1 MNEPHICPLC
11 GKQMY
16 PLDINGGWYV
26 MPEYPP
32 GDFLSAYRLKKTPE
46 PVYFRNQQVTL
57 YACELC
63 GMVKMFKEEQYGC
76 R

>member
-16 PLDINGGWYV
+16 PLEIDGGPVYSTGPLEGS
-26 MPEYPP
+26 MY
-32 GDFLSAYRLKKTPE
+32 LSKKPDD
-46 PVYFRNQQVTL
+46 VYFRNQQVTL

-63 GMVKMFKEEQYGC
+63 GMVKMFKEVQY
-76 R
+76 